1 MQPPTLALVLLLTFA
16 VFFAQTQSA
25 RILVS
30 QPFGSRSHQNTF
42 IPLIGALSERGH
54 QITYITNYG
63 PYEFNEN
70 VKQIILPG
78 TFIHYFKPIQR
89 KFGLLINMFVLWCQN

>member
-1 MQPPTLALVLLLTFA
+1 MQPPTLVLLLSSIA
-16 VFFAQTQSA
+16 VSIFSAQIQAA

-30 QPFGSRSHQNTF
+30 QPFGSKSHQNAF
-42 IPLIGALSERGH
+42 VPLIRALSERGH

-63 PYEFNEN
+63 PYDFNEN

-78 TFIHYFKPIQR
+78 CSLAFSSKH
-89 KFGLLINMFVLWCQN
+89 